1 MKIKK
6 PEIVPMFKCS
16 AGPPVE
22 TLPLWKRAELDAKL
36 KDAISDDV
44 TREVVVTRLIED
56 SEDFIAI
63 LWLKEKGRPNG
74 AKDSKPR
81 KQRKPRAAAEGEAA

>member
-16 AGPPVE
+16 TGPPVE
-22 TLPLWKRAELDAKL
+22 TLDLWKSAELEALL
-36 KDAISDDV
+36 KDRVPPNEAATLAAFLLEHAEEFV
-44 TREVVVTRLIED
+44 
-56 SEDFIAI
+56 AI

-74 AKDSKPR
+74 AKDKKP
-81 KQRKPRAAAEGEAA
+81 RKPRAAAEGDAA